1 MGPIARESQ
10 EHSEDH
16 GARGSVVIIRWSLAE
31 LPGVLGV
38 TLPAALR
45 PAPPDLVLELL
56 EEMW

>member
-1 MGPIARESQ
+1 M
-10 EHSEDH
+10 
-16 GARGSVVIIRWSLAE
+16 IIRWSLAE